1 MDLGLPER
9 PEEPEVVQHHD
20 DAGNRDVEDR
30 VNVEIVLRRLVVI
43 GKHCLVE
50 HGARLERAR
59 SEHDVPTEV
68 VPRADIAEV
77 DDSPDPRGLRVP
89 NPALRMRVQ
98 LGHRTS
104 RSASITSAG
113 WTFARHRAPTGHV
126 RGCQAGPGALTWALY
141 AYARSTDRHDSSQRS
156 PTTARQ

>member
-43 GKHCLVE
+43 GKDRLVE

-77 DDSPDPRGLRVP
+77 DDSPDSGGLRVP
-89 NPALRMRVQ
+89 HPALGMRVQ

-113 WTFARHRAPTGHV
+113 WAFSRHRAPTGHV
-126 RGCQAGPGALTWALY
+126 RGCQADAGEPTWAL
-141 AYARSTDRHDSSQRS
+141 
-156 PTTARQ
+156 